1 MEMNDL
7 QQNEMIAQ
15 FESIT
20 GIEDTSESIQ
30 MLRNHNWNLQS
41 AVDFYFETSRNPQEP
56 HHSSQTSAYPVV
68 SNVPFT
74 GEETLHTRFTQN
86 LGRLLSEELIP
97 NIFPQDFPNSILP
110 LFQQVSTSSL
120 PVLRH
125 PFSQEGILEEFEQ
138 LFGNVHPFVF
148 LGSFSQALDYSK
160 LQFRF
165 LIAFCYGNQF
175 SLSVNI
181 PSSSA
186 QQFANI
192 LRNLMSSSQVCSFIN
207 ENFVFCLLDAENLDN
222 LNLPLEMVIP
232 PIEFPYM
239 GILYRNE
246 IGEILLVD
254 KPKSDAV
261 ESPETFIFY
270 LTNLLE
276 KKGNL
281 LDQDRQS
288 KIILDYNRKLR
299 EEQEQ
304 EFNASLAADQQQS
317 ILKKEQESKENEDRL
332 FSMMETELHNS
343 ILQEK
348 NKKLEQFSSSEP
360 EQDDPNAAT
369 LIFRMPDGR
378 KIQRRFYIHEPLQTI
393 FDFLNALVDDNISN
407 YDIISNFPKKVYTD
421 PKQTVQEANLFPK
434 ALLFLQ
440 KRDEPT
446 HIPKANGLE

>member
-7 QQNEMIAQ
+7 EQNEMIAQ
-15 FESIT
+15 FQSIT

-56 HHSSQTSAYPVV
+56 QHSSQTSAYPVV

-97 NIFPQDFPNSILP
+97 TIFPQDFSNSILP

-304 EFNASLAADQQQS
+304 EFNASLAADQQQVRF
-317 ILKKEQESKENEDRL
+317 I
-332 FSMMETELHNS
+332 
-343 ILQEK
+343 IG
-348 NKKLEQFSSSEP
+348 KLSP
-360 EQDDPNAAT
+360 
-369 LIFRMPDGR
+369 
-378 KIQRRFYIHEPLQTI
+378 
-393 FDFLNALVDDNISN
+393 
-407 YDIISNFPKKVYTD
+407 
-421 PKQTVQEANLFPK
+421 
-434 ALLFLQ
+434 
-440 KRDEPT
+440 
-446 HIPKANGLE
+446 